1 MILVCGDA
9 MLDRYITGVV
19 ERISPEAPVPV
30 VKVEKEEV
38 KNGGAA
44 NVLANIQA
52 LGAEA
57 KGVFSRSD
65 ARVEKVRIIS
75 QGQHIVRYDYDWP
88 QEPILP
94 SDLPM
99 SLFKTAN
106 FVLFSDYGKGALDL
120 IPQLIKASTPATIL
134 VDPKGRNWEKYR
146 GAHYIK
152 PNIHELKDLVGGWQ
166 TEEGLAVRAFELVH
180 YFNLKGLLLTRGAG
194 GMTLFTPGETFH
206 VDSVAREVYD
216 VCGAGD
222 TAIATF
228 TVALSMGL
236 HPNLATHYANKAAG
250 IAVKHLGA
258 YVVRREEVFS
268 DLERMS

>member
-30 VKVEKEEV
+30 VKVENEV
-38 KNGGAA
+38 LKVGGAA
-44 NVLANIQA
+44 NVLANVQA

-57 KGVFSRSD
+57 QGVFSPSPRQ
-65 ARVEKVRIIS
+65 VEKVRIIS
-75 QGQHIVRYDYDWP
+75 QGQHVVRLDYDRE
-88 QEPILP
+88 QDPITLDAVTP
-94 SDLPM
+94 
-99 SLFKTAN
+99 ARY
-106 FVLFSDYGKGALDL
+106 VLFSDYGKGALEDISLL
-120 IPQLIKASTPATIL
+120 IAKCRSSTIL

-152 PNIHELKDLVGGWQ
+152 PNIHEFKDLMGGWYS
-166 TEEGLAVRAFELVH
+166 ESGLEGLARELIRH
-180 YFNLKGLLLTRGAG
+180 LDLRGLLLTRGAG